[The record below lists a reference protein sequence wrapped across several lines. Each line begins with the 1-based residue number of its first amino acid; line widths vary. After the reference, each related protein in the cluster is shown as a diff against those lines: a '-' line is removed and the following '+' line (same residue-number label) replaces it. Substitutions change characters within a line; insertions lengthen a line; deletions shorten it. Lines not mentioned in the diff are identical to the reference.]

1 MNNLSSKN
9 VLIFLILI
17 NLLFL
22 IFLFTPYLNVIV
34 LSFIL
39 WIIFHP
45 LFNKFLKIVKNKNLA
60 SLITVILIF
69 CLIFIPLFF
78 IGFQFFNE
86 IKSYLNDL
94 NNNKNFNVYF
104 NGPDYLKN
112 LFIKF
117 NINIQEFVSQIFQ
130 YFYNISL
137 KIFSKTFSFITTIIF
152 SLFILFYFF
161 KDISNFK
168 DYILKIMP
176 LEKNITEKLIDNIYF
191 NSKSIIF
198 GFLIVA
204 LVQGFLAGI
213 GFYIFR
219 IPNAIF
225 WGIITVFAALIPIL
239 GTSITIIPASIYL
252 ILNNNLFFA
261 LGLLAWGFFIVGTI
275 DNFLRPYLIGKKS
288 GINPVFIFLSVLGG
302 LSLFGIMGFFIGP
315 LIISL
320 FISLVKIYEENK
332 N

>member
-1 MNNLSSKN
+1 MNNLSGKN

-17 NLLFL
+17 NLLLL

-45 LFNKFLKIVKNKNLA
+45 LFNKLLKIVKNESSA
-60 SLITVILIF
+60 SFITVVLIF

-78 IGFQFFNE
+78 IGLQFFNE

-94 NNNKNFNVYF
+94 NNNKNFNIYF
-104 NGPDYLKN
+104 NGTDYLKN
-112 LFIKF
+112 LFVLF
-117 NINIQEFVSQIFQ
+117 NIDIQEVVSQIFQ

-137 KIFSKTFSFITTIIF
+137 KVFSKTFNFITTIIF
-152 SLFILFYFF
+152 SLFILYYLFR
-161 KDISNFK
+161 DISSFK

-176 LEKNITEKLIDNIYF
+176 LEKSTTEKLIDNIYI

-198 GFLIVA
+198 GFLVVA

-213 GFYIFR
+213 GFYFFD

-225 WGIITVFAALIPIL
+225 WGMITVLAALIPVL
-239 GTSITIIPASIYL
+239 GTAITIVPASVYL
-252 ILNNNLFFA
+252 ILNNNLFYA
-261 LGLLAWGFFIVGTI
+261 VGLLIWGFFIVGTV

-288 GINPVFIFLSVLGG
+288 GINPVLIFLSVLGG
-302 LSLFGIMGFFIGP
+302 LSLFGIIGFFIGP

>member
-9 VLIFLILI
+9 VLIFLILL
-17 NLLFL
+17 NFLFL
-22 IFLFTPYLNVIV
+22 IFIVTPYLNVIV

-45 LFNKFLKIVKNKNLA
+45 IFNKILSIVKNKNLA
-60 SLITVILIF
+60 SFITIILILF
-69 CLIFIPLFF
+69 FIFTPLFF

-86 IKSYLNDL
+86 VKSYLNDL
-94 NNNKNFNVYF
+94 NNNENFNIYF
-104 NGPDYLKN
+104 NGPDYLNN
-112 LFIKF
+112 LFVKL
-117 NINIQEFVSQIFQ
+117 NIDIQKSINQIFQ

-161 KDISNFK
+161 RDMSSFK

-176 LEKNITEKLIDNIYF
+176 LERSITEKLIDNIYI

-198 GFLIVA
+198 GFLVVA

-213 GFYIFR
+213 GFYIFD
-219 IPNAIF
+219 IPHPIF
-225 WGIITVFAALIPIL
+225 WSIITVFAALIPIL

-252 ILNNNLFFA
+252 ILNNNLFYA
-261 LGLLAWGFFIVGTI
+261 LGLFIWGFFIVGTI

-288 GINPVFIFLSVLGG
+288 GINPVFIFISVLGG
-302 LSLFGIMGFFIGP
+302 LSLFGIIGFFLGP

-320 FISLVKIYEENK
+320 FISLLKIYEENK

>member
-1 MNNLSSKN
+1 
-9 VLIFLILI
+9 
-17 NLLFL
+17 
-22 IFLFTPYLNVIV
+22 
-34 LSFIL
+34 
-39 WIIFHP
+39 
-45 LFNKFLKIVKNKNLA
+45 
-60 SLITVILIF
+60 
-69 CLIFIPLFF
+69 
-78 IGFQFFNE
+78 
-86 IKSYLNDL
+86 
-94 NNNKNFNVYF
+94 
-104 NGPDYLKN
+104 
-112 LFIKF
+112 
-117 NINIQEFVSQIFQ
+117 
-130 YFYNISL
+130 
-137 KIFSKTFSFITTIIF
+137 
-152 SLFILFYFF
+152 
-161 KDISNFK
+161 
-168 DYILKIMP
+168 MP

-261 LGLLAWGFFIVGTI
+261 LGLLTWGLFIVGTI